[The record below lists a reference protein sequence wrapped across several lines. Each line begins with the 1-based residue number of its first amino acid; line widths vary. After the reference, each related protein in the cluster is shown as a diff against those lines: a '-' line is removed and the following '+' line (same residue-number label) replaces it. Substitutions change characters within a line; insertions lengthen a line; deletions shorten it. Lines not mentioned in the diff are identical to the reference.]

1 MVREG
6 RGGGRKWPRAV
17 CAPTAR
23 CARPYCPSLL
33 LLPLLPPAFDVT
45 LRAVL
50 GIGV

>member
-6 RGGGRKWPRAV
+6 GRERENGQGPCV
-17 CAPTAR
+17 HPPR
-23 CARPYCPSLL
+23 CARPYCPSLLL

-50 GIGV
+50 GIAV